1 MGVIA
6 DKIRRAIFGGEVRD
20 SIADGIEVVE
30 QLREDYDNQVINAGN
45 SNAEIVDARGGQTKL
60 KDRLDN
66 FDEQLGNIAINV
78 EFYRFLVENDDWT
91 KAIRKAIEKAGV
103 GGSIIFNKDTIY
115 TITGQLDF
123 LKNQCI
129 KGNGATLKRANESK
143 AQITVS
149 ATSSSSTLTFA
160 SVPSDWEVGDMVHI
174 FVGQSMADSSN
185 PRKIKS
191 ISGNTVTLESSIGK
205 LIGESNETSTY
216 PVGTWVRKTYIMISS
231 QQYPVPYPVKINNL
245 IIDGNRNN
253 NNSNYYWYCNS
264 GVSIYGYGTEIKD
277 CKFYS
282 MPNECIIT
290 HGANIINCY
299 AEGLNGSFV
308 HLSSPPKSLGEEFM
322 GTSIAFNIVKRSNAI
337 DPNITGHSK
346 AVIEQSWNAGK
357 TTIIGN
363 QFEGC
368 GYGVCF
374 DLLQQTLDNE
384 KAYYSEFII
393 VGNTFKNY
401 SKISDAINNYITW
414 ELNNKIVTNNVFDNC
429 GTNDF
434 SNLKTKNS
442 IFENN
447 TLSGGTTV
455 TGYSKNIK
463 EIYGDSYSQ
472 IILTAGASSLSLM
485 HMSNGATYVQKGS
498 TQYFYVDSSGKLILN
513 KDTMILDDILGVHSI
528 KNYNKMIEN
537 SAWTA
542 NPSLSYLNTQYRL
555 LPIGSEVYFS
565 QNTPPTLY
573 KKVAS
578 DKWLKLS
585 TEVVS

>member
-1 MGVIA
+1 MADSVRVKRGIKAKLPKSLPLGELAFCTDTGELFVGTGSSVKKVI
-6 DKIRRAIFGGEVRD
+6 DPELVQQQKEL
-20 SIADGIEVVE
+20 SS
-30 QLREDYDNQVINAGN
+30 QLD
-45 SNAEIVDARGGQTKL
+45 
-60 KDRLDN
+60 
-66 FDEQLGNIAINV
+66 NIAIQV
-78 EFYRFLVENDDWT
+78 EYFRFLVENDDWT

-103 GGSIIFNKDTIY
+103 SGSIIFNKDTVY

-123 LKNQCI
+123 LKNQYI

-143 AQITVS
+143 SQITVS

-191 ISGNTVTLESSIGK
+191 ISGNSVTLESSIGK
-205 LIGESNETSTY
+205 LIGESNETSSYPIGTY
-216 PVGTWVRKTYIMISS
+216 ARKTYIMISS
-231 QQYPVPYPVKINNL
+231 QQYPVPYPLKIDNL

-264 GVSIYGYGTEIKD
+264 GISVYGYGTEIKD

-282 MPNECIIT
+282 IPNECIIT

-308 HLSSPPKSLGEEFM
+308 HLSSPPVSLGEEFM
-322 GTSIAFNIVKRSNAI
+322 GTFITNNIVKRSNAI
-337 DPNITGHSK
+337 DPAITGHSK

-363 QFEGC
+363 QFDGC

-384 KAYYSEFII
+384 RTYYSEFII

-401 SKISDAINNYITW
+401 SKISDAINSNITW
-414 ELNNKIVTNNVFDNC
+414 ELNNKILTSNVFDNC

-434 SNLKTKNS
+434 TNLKTKNC

-447 TLSGGTTV
+447 TLSGGTTL

-463 EIYGDSYSQ
+463 ELYGDSHSQ
-472 IILTAGASSLSLM
+472 LILSSGASSLSLM
-485 HMSNGATYVQKGS
+485 HMSNGATYFQKGS
-498 TQYFYVDSSGKLILN
+498 TQYFYVDGSGRFILN
-513 KDTMILDDILGVHSI
+513 SDTMVLNSQKGVVKLNDFQLFISDSMTDTPWRNYMNSTY
-528 KNYNKMIEN
+528 KN
-537 SAWTA
+537 
-542 NPSLSYLNTQYRL
+542 LSV
-555 LPIGSEVYFS
+555 GSEVYFP
-565 QNTPPTLY
+565 NITTPAIY
-573 KKVAS
+573 KKVAI
-578 DKWLKLS
+578 DTWV
-585 TEVVS
+585 TIPTTVF

>member
-1 MGVIA
+1 MLG
-6 DKIRRAIFGGEVRD
+6 K
-20 SIADGIEVVE
+20 
-30 QLREDYDNQVINAGN
+30 EDLI
-45 SNAEIVDARGGQTKL
+45 KL
-60 KDRLDN
+60 KNLPRNAKELFNKLINKTDKHENEISDISSQLDN
-66 FDEQLGNIAINV
+66 IAVNV
-78 EFYRFLVENDDWT
+78 EYFRFLVENDDWT

-143 AQITVS
+143 EQITVS
-149 ATSSSSTLTFA
+149 VTSSSTTLSFA
-160 SVPSDWEVGDMVHI
+160 SVPDDWEVGDMVHI

-185 PRKIKS
+185 PIKIKT

-216 PVGTWVRKTYIMISS
+216 PVGTWVRKTYTMISS
-231 QQYPVPYPVKINNL
+231 QQYPVPYPVKINHL
-245 IIDGNRNN
+245 KIDGNRNN
-253 NNSNYYWYCNS
+253 NNSNYYWYCNPCMS
-264 GVSIYGYGTEIKD
+264 VYGYGTHIYD
-277 CKFYS
+277 CEFYS
-282 MPNECIIT
+282 ISNDCIIT
-290 HGANIINCY
+290 HGAKITDCY

-308 HLSSPPKSLGEEFM
+308 HLSSPPKSLGEEFL
-322 GTSIAFNIVKRSNAI
+322 GTFISNNIVKRSNAI
-337 DPNITGHSK
+337 DPIITGHSK

-357 TTIIGN
+357 TIIIGN
-363 QFEGC
+363 QFEGS

-393 VGNTFKNY
+393 AGNIFKNY
-401 SKISDAINNYITW
+401 SKISDAINSNITW

-429 GTNDF
+429 GRNDF
-434 SNLKTKNS
+434 SNLKTKNC

-447 TLSGGTTV
+447 TLSGGTTIS
-455 TGYSKNIK
+455 GYSKNIK
-463 EIYGDSYSQ
+463 EIYGETYSEL
-472 IILTAGASSLSLM
+472 ILSSGSSSLVLM
-485 HMSNGATYVQKGS
+485 HMDNGATYFQKDK
-498 TQYFYVDSSGKLILN
+498 TQYFYVDGNGRFILN
-513 KDTMILDDILGVHSI
+513 KDTMILDDILGVHNI
-528 KNYNKMIEN
+528 KNFNKMIEN
-537 SAWTA
+537 SAWTS